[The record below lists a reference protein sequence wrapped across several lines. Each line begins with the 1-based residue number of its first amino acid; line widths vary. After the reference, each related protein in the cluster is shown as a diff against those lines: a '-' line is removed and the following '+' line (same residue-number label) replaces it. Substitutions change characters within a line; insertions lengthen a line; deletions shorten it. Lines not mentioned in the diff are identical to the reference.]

1 MIGSANLDIRSVR
14 LNFELS
20 MLVESKRLGHDVEN
34 WFDVIGRRSIRIG
47 REQLA
52 QRSPVSRFSGAV
64 AHILSPLL

>member
-20 MLVESKRLGHDVEN
+20 MLIESRQLGHELAN
-34 WFDVIGRRSIRIG
+34 WFDVIGRRSTRIG
-47 REQLA
+47 REHLA
-52 QRSPVSRFSGAV
+52 RRSRINRLGDAV